1 MNKKI
6 SLISMFA
13 MIISFSILFFGTKI
27 LTLYDLQFRSWIR
40 VVLWIITILSIFILE
55 YRLYRRIYDFLKNS
69 SSKIADFFNVIL
81 VLAYFWL
88 ILITLLFSYIVIGLS
103 MDEIDIVT
111 INEEKYIVKETSF
124 FEIVKEYYPHINI
137 FVNSR
142 DYRTF
147 ENDKEIDNNIKK
159 NKESN
164 DLSNYIDNKVDDEME
179 ERDLIIEEDNIYFKD
194 SIENMEIGFHLKN
207 HAINSYEYSFVK
219 KEDTWKE
226 IFKFPVT
233 NDLYYGKF
241 ITDDIGFVNFS
252 SENELI
258 IFITKDSG
266 DTWEK
271 LELNIPIK
279 YNGLNFIKDIK
290 IIDEDIILTLSLPN
304 WVKTDK
310 EIVYISKDNGQK
322 WIMNK

>member
-55 YRLYRRIYDFLKNS
+55 YRLYRRIYDFLKNR

-159 NKESN
+159 
-164 DLSNYIDNKVDDEME
+164 
-179 ERDLIIEEDNIYFKD
+179 
-194 SIENMEIGFHLKN
+194 
-207 HAINSYEYSFVK
+207 
-219 KEDTWKE
+219 
-226 IFKFPVT
+226 
-233 NDLYYGKF
+233 
-241 ITDDIGFVNFS
+241 
-252 SENELI
+252 
-258 IFITKDSG
+258 
-266 DTWEK
+266 
-271 LELNIPIK
+271 IK
-279 YNGLNFIKDIK
+279 SPMI
-290 IIDEDIILTLSLPN
+290 
-304 WVKTDK
+304 
-310 EIVYISKDNGQK
+310 
-322 WIMNK
+322 